1 MRLFDADDGTDAVV
15 CFGEPGTEQ
24 EETLAQDVASGTIRK
39 PVLAYI
45 TGDFVEQLGTGRSFG
60 HAGSVIGSGSGAPSG
75 KRQLLRAAGV
85 HVAQRWAD
93 LPGLVRE
100 VAPACAQA

>member
-1 MRLFDADDGTDAVV
+1 M
-15 CFGEPGTEQ
+15 
-24 EETLAQDVASGTIRK
+24 LAHDVASGAIRK
-39 PVLAYI
+39 PVLAYV

-60 HAGSVIGSGSGAPSG
+60 HAGSVIGSTTGSPSG
-75 KRQLLRAAGV
+75 KRRLLRAAGV

-93 LPGLVRE
+93 LPRLVRD